1 MPLNSVAKAGR
12 GSLVMGIGGA
22 AGVTGIERTAACLG
36 VSYSKLCVSLSVGA
50 GTGGGGGVAGT
61 DVGVAAV
68 GNLLRI
74 RGTPNS
80 LILLRVMHRTP
91 RRGITGVCSAVISK
105 TPCVIR
111 VVHGAHVRLLVTS

>member
-1 MPLNSVAKAGR
+1 MVMPLNSVAKAGR
-12 GSLVMGIGGA
+12 GSLVMGGA

-50 GTGGGGGVAGT
+50 GTGVGAGVAGT
-61 DVGVAAV
+61 DVAAV

-80 LILLRVMHRTP
+80 LILLRVMHRT
-91 RRGITGVCSAVISK
+91 S
-105 TPCVIR
+105 
-111 VVHGAHVRLLVTS
+111 

>member
-12 GSLVMGIGGA
+12 GSLVMGVGGA

-50 GTGGGGGVAGT
+50 GTGVGTGVAET
-61 DVGVAAV
+61 GVAAV

-80 LILLRVMHRTP
+80 LILLRVMHRAP
-91 RRGITGVCSAVISK
+91 RRGITGYVQ
-105 TPCVIR
+105 R
-111 VVHGAHVRLLVTS
+111 

>member
-1 MPLNSVAKAGR
+1 MVMPLNSVAKAGR
-12 GSLVMGIGGA
+12 GSLVTGGA

-50 GTGGGGGVAGT
+50 GTGVGAGVAGT
-61 DVGVAAV
+61 GVAAV

-91 RRGITGVCSAVISK
+91 
-105 TPCVIR
+105 
-111 VVHGAHVRLLVTS
+111 